1 MKHELRARAEVM
13 SRVGPISKV
22 EPGRKAAFVYHRRS
36 KHELTLG
43 PKVGLVIENPVI
55 GNPVIGNPVIGNP
68 VIAGVLDAPTHD
80 VMCRRRPTRV

>member
-1 MKHELRARAEVM
+1 MKRELRARAEVM
-13 SRVGPISKV
+13 SRVGPNSKV

-55 GNPVIGNPVIGNP
+55 GNPAISG
-68 VIAGVLDAPTHD
+68 ALDAPTRD